1 MIYVQF
7 NDKNVST
14 VMRIDVPT
22 DEAGDY
28 TQVADDSLFGK
39 RLLKLKNKVRE
50 FTQAEYAAEATEM
63 ERKNKAVVIDNM
75 ARELLKQSSSLV
87 EPDVYET
94 YTADQQAAVK
104 QYRDALRDINKQD
117 KYPEHVDFPEKP
129 II

>member
-1 MIYVQF
+1 
-7 NDKNVST
+7 
-14 VMRIDVPT
+14 MRSDVPT

-50 FTQAEYAAEATEM
+50 FTQAEYAAEAAEM
-63 ERKNKAVVIDNM
+63 DTKQKAVVIDNM

-87 EPDVYET
+87 EPDVYEA
-94 YTADQQAAVK
+94 YTEDQKTAVK
-104 QYRDALRDINKQD
+104 QYRDALRDISKQD
-117 KYPEHVDFPEKP
+117 KYPEHVDFPDKP